1 MKEEHILYVV
11 MELGNYDLSF
21 VIKREIQRYGCV
33 KEPSRSFF
41 WLKMLEAVKVIH
53 DKGLILFALFLKT
66 K

>member
-1 MKEEHILYVV
+1 